1 MKYKEFLEYLES
13 NLEGYNIF
21 MRKARQFQGL
31 QNAKRKKK
39 WSDEKVEKAAY
50 DMWRMSLEPLYINL
64 KHEINSDSRLSW
76 ISFIENH
83 EVMENVNESINDIDF
98 TGDVA

>member
-50 DMWRMSLEPLYINL
+50 DMWRMSMEPLYNNL
-64 KHEINSDSRLSW
+64 KHEINSDSGLSW

-83 EVMENVNESINDIDF
+83 QVMENVNESINDIDF

>member
-31 QNAKRKKK
+31 QNAKRKRSGLTKK
-39 WSDEKVEKAAY
+39 WKRL
-50 DMWRMSLEPLYINL
+50 RMICGGCPWSLYIT
-64 KHEINSDSRLSW
+64 I
-76 ISFIENH
+76 
-83 EVMENVNESINDIDF
+83 
-98 TGDVA
+98 

>member
-31 QNAKRKKK
+31 QNA
-39 WSDEKVEKAAY
+39 AY
-50 DMWRMSLEPLYINL
+50 DMWRMSMEPLYNNL

>member
-1 MKYKEFLEYLES
+1 M
-13 NLEGYNIF
+13 
-21 MRKARQFQGL
+21 
-31 QNAKRKKK
+31 
-39 WSDEKVEKAAY
+39 
-50 DMWRMSLEPLYINL
+50 EPLYNNL

-98 TGDVA
+98 TDDVA